1 MTGRSAV
8 TALAVEP
15 PVEASSAIAPKRR
28 TQTERREEAERRLLD
43 AALSIVARTGTVRLT
58 LAAVG
63 LAAGYSRGLA
73 THRFGNKAGLL
84 RALAA
89 HINVRFQDQMRA
101 APRRR
106 SGLDT
111 IRGHIEVYFGR
122 TDRQWTTTRALLVMM
137 TEGLMDQTGLQADMA
152 AYNRQVLTMF
162 ETQIRAGIQQG
173 EVGADIDPAAAS
185 VMLLGTLRGVMMQ
198 SLLDPDI
205 DLVQV
210 RNSVLAMAERSLA
223 GMTAR

>member
-1 MTGRSAV
+1 
-8 TALAVEP
+8 
-15 PVEASSAIAPKRR
+15 
-28 TQTERREEAERRLLD
+28 
-43 AALSIVARTGTVRLT
+43 
-58 LAAVG
+58 
-63 LAAGYSRGLA
+63 
-73 THRFGNKAGLL
+73 
-84 RALAA
+84 
-89 HINVRFQDQMRA
+89 
-101 APRRR
+101 
-106 SGLDT
+106 
-111 IRGHIEVYFGR
+111 
-122 TDRQWTTTRALLVMM
+122 
-137 TEGLMDQTGLQADMA
+137 MDQTGLQADMA

-162 ETQIRAGIQQG
+162 EAQIRAGIQQG

>member
-8 TALAVEP
+8 IAPAVEP
-15 PVEASSAIAPKRR
+15 LAETPCAAAPQRR
-28 TQTERREEAERRLLD
+28 TQTQRREEAERRLLD
-43 AALSIVARTGTVRLT
+43 AALAIVARTGTARLT

-89 HINVRFQDQMRA
+89 HITVKFQDQMRA

-106 SGLDT
+106 GGLDA

-137 TEGLMDQTGLQADMA
+137 TEGLMDETGLQADMA
-152 AYNRQVLTMF
+152 AYNRQALTMF
-162 ETQIRAGIQQG
+162 ETHVRAGIEQG
-173 EVGADIDPAAAS
+173 EIGADIDPAAAS

-198 SLLDPDI
+198 SLLDPEI
-205 DLVQV
+205 DLAQV
-210 RNSVLAMAERSLA
+210 RDSVLAMAERSLA
-223 GMTAR
+223 RR